1 MEQTFFEKKLKPI
14 LLYMGTIVSVIMAL
28 AYILVVFVL
37 IEGFK
42 AESLI
47 NTTIFSVIT
56 AAIGFCIM
64 QMLKIQGQDF
74 AKNLPQNKE
83 ITKRYSERNII
94 NGKKRKFKSM
104 KCYWTTSVIK
114 DIVVKCATLA
124 LTSIGMIYIMIEGSG
139 DYSLLFL
146 AAVNLLMFAGFGLI
160 SLCKA
165 YDFYNEEYVPY
176 MLNEIE
182 EAKNEAERKIEE
194 AVEMAQ
200 KRAPE
205 QRDDSVCGGRGGN
218 ILDAS
223 MDTCFAS
230 VNNGEPLLLDGSNRC
245 DTVLGSLDNT
255 RNTTSNSTYSSVEE
269 TSSKN

>member
-1 MEQTFFEKKLKPI
+1 
-14 LLYMGTIVSVIMAL
+14 MGTIASVIMAI

-42 AESLI
+42 AEALL

-64 QMLKIQGQDF
+64 QMLKVQGQTF
-74 AKNLPQNKE
+74 AKNLPQNQE
-83 ITKRYSERNII
+83 TVEAYSKRCLA

-104 KCYWTTSVIK
+104 KHYWITSAIK
-114 DIVVKCATLA
+114 DILIKCATLVV
-124 LTSIGMIYIMIEGSG
+124 TSVGMIYIMIEGSG

-146 AAVNLLMFAGFGLI
+146 AAVNLLMFAGFGLV

-182 EAKNEAERKIEE
+182 EANNEAYKNEAK
-194 AVEMAQ
+194 AVMEMAKKKYIKQ
-200 KRAPE
+200 GNGSLCLDNV
-205 QRDDSVCGGRGGN
+205 RD
-218 ILDAS
+218 ILDS
-223 MDTCFAS
+223 SLGTCTNS
-230 VNNGEPLLLDGSNRC
+230 DSNREPLVLDNSDGC
-245 DTVLGSLDNT
+245 DTVLGGSIHTCLDNSD
-255 RNTTSNSTYSSVEE
+255 SNDDRVEE
-269 TSSKN
+269 TSSENKE

>member
-14 LLYMGTIVSVIMAL
+14 LLYMGTIVSVIMAI

-42 AESLI
+42 VEKLL

-83 ITKRYSERNII
+83 TIKKYSERNIN
-94 NGKKRKFKSM
+94 NGKKRKFKSI
-104 KCYWTTSVIK
+104 KHYWVFSVIK
-114 DIVVKCATLA
+114 DILIKCLTLA
-124 LTSIGMIYIMIEGSG
+124 ITSIGMIYIMIEGSG

-146 AAVNLLMFAGFGLI
+146 AGVNLLMFTGFGLI

-165 YDFYNEEYVPY
+165 YDFYNEEYIPY

-182 EAKNEAERKIEE
+182 GSKNEANQREAEE
-194 AVEMAQ
+194 VME
-200 KRAPE
+200 
-205 QRDDSVCGGRGGN
+205 SVLN
-218 ILDAS
+218 
-223 MDTCFAS
+223 
-230 VNNGEPLLLDGSNRC
+230 
-245 DTVLGSLDNT
+245 
-255 RNTTSNSTYSSVEE
+255 
-269 TSSKN
+269 

>member
-14 LLYMGTIVSVIMAL
+14 LLYMGTIVSVIMAI

-42 AESLI
+42 AEKLL

-83 ITKRYSERNII
+83 ITKKYSERNLV

-104 KCYWTTSVIK
+104 KHYWVTSAIK
-114 DIVVKCATLA
+114 DIVVKCSTLA

-182 EAKNEAERKIEE
+182 EAKNEAERKTEE

-200 KRAPE
+200 KGDPK
-205 QRDDSVCGGRGGN
+205 QGDDSLCSNHVRD
-218 ILDAS
+218 ILDTS
-223 MDTCFAS
+223 VGTCS
-230 VNNGEPLLLDGSNRC
+230 NSNSDSESLVLDNSNGRDS
-245 DTVLGSLDNT
+245 VLGRTIHPSLDNSD
-255 RNTTSNSTYSSVEE
+255 SNDDSAEE
-269 TSSKN
+269 TSSEN